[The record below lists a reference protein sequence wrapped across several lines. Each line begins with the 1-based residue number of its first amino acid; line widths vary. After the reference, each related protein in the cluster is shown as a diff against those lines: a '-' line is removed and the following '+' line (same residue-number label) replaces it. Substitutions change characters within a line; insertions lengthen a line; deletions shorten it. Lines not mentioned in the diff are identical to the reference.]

1 LNEQK
6 TLSFFREQKRDIC
19 DGSLPDVEQNKWV
32 ANDCIYST
40 FFATMSFAAGL
51 LHGGIVLAG
60 LAGGTALIVD
70 LVLARDPIL
79 MARHQDAAAAA
90 LIR

>member
-1 LNEQK
+1 
-6 TLSFFREQKRDIC
+6 
-19 DGSLPDVEQNKWV
+19 
-32 ANDCIYST
+32 
-40 FFATMSFAAGL
+40 MSFAAGL

-79 MARHQDAAAAA
+79 TVRHQDAAAAA
-90 LIR
+90 LVRKLIALSVLPRHHHVLVLARPVPFHLHLFRCLLL